1 MNQMIYTT
9 GTTNNTTTDEF
20 FELVEVGGETNY
32 HNYTPETMSQVS
44 DEYYDEDYS
53 PEVEYKPPAKRSRYT
68 PKPTPIESRP
78 GRAPKVADNQLSE
91 VELERRNRRRARNR
105 EAAARQRNR
114 RIEKVDKLESEV
126 AELRLEQSALK
137 QENEELKAEIESLR
151 FRMQMPKKTRP
162 APVKIEKGPVCSIP
176 EELFTPS
183 GTFVLQTPA
192 ELKSDAFFP
201 MDTKAVPE
209 EFIKESKNYLRSN
222 SVSEQFLNFL

>member
-1 MNQMIYTT
+1 MNQIVYTT
-9 GTTNNTTTDEF
+9 TNPIADEF
-20 FELVEVGGETNY
+20 FELVEVCDEANY
-32 HNYTPETMSQVS
+32 NNYTPETMSQVS
-44 DEYYDEDYS
+44 DDYYDEDYS
-53 PEVEYKPPAKRSRYT
+53 PVDEYKPPVKRTRYT

-78 GRAPKVADNQLSE
+78 GRAPKIADNQLSE

-114 RIEKVDKLESEV
+114 RMEKVERLESEV
-126 AELRLEQSALK
+126 AELKVEQSALK

-151 FRMQMPKKTRP
+151 FRMQMPKKTKP
-162 APVKIEKGPVCSIP
+162 APVKIEKGPVCAIP

-201 MDTKAVPE
+201 MDTKTTLPE